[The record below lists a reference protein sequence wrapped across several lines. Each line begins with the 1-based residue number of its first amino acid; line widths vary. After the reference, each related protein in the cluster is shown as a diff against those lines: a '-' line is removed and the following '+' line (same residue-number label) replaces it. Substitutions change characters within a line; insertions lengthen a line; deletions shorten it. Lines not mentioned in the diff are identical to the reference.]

1 MAVALLAVAVLAT
14 ADGAARAQ
22 DDGVDTLAEGKQT
35 ESPHSQAVPVDKLLH
50 TALHKPRPG
59 QQARDQRLV
68 AREEQAQREIS
79 RLSDRLQQVLVEA
92 QARSEETVLSIRA
105 KYQAQNLKLYTL
117 DPKPFNLNPV
127 EHPHQVSG
135 TDLNLK
141 P

>member
-1 MAVALLAVAVLAT
+1 MQALTCQKFCKAADQAVAL
-14 ADGAARAQ
+14 
-22 DDGVDTLAEGKQT
+22 K
-35 ESPHSQAVPVDKLLH
+35 
-50 TALHKPRPG
+50 
-59 QQARDQRLV
+59 
-68 AREEQAQREIS
+68 EQAQREIS

-127 EHPHQVSG
+127 EHPRQVSG